1 MIRLVRLVL
10 MLAFAFAQA
19 AAVECPMAS
28 PAHERAPTPA
38 AHASADPADHASAGH
53 AAADHAS
60 AGHMAGVHAPGGR
73 GHNAGDHAGHDAGH
87 GAAACTLVMGCG
99 TAAAA
104 SAEMAASRPTTFATR
119 APARTAQ
126 LYASPYI
133 PIDAPPP
140 RTSSAA

>member
-1 MIRLVRLVL
+1 MIRFARLVL

-28 PAHERAPTPA
+28 PAHERAHPPA
-38 AHASADPADHASAGH
+38 VHTSAVHGPADHAPDAHASAKHTHGPQAPAGGH
-53 AAADHAS
+53 
-60 AGHMAGVHAPGGR
+60 
-73 GHNAGDHAGHDAGH
+73 HDAGH
-87 GAAACTLVMGCG
+87 GADHGTAACMLVMACG
-99 TAAAA
+99 TAAVA
-104 SAEMAASRPTTFATR
+104 SGEISAPRLSTFATQ

-140 RTSSAA
+140 RPSAAA

>member
-1 MIRLVRLVL
+1 MIRLARLVL

-38 AHASADPADHASAGH
+38 AHAPTNHAPADHA
-53 AAADHAS
+53 AARHAS
-60 AGHMAGVHAPGGR
+60 AEHASTGHGSHASHGRHHDAGG
-73 GHNAGDHAGHDAGH
+73 HAGHDAGH

-104 SAEMAASRPTTFATR
+104 SAQMAASRPTTLATR

-126 LYASPYI
+126 LYASPHI

-140 RTSSAA
+140 RPSAAA